1 MLSPEDKIHFLDP
14 ISFQTKRT
22 QNLLNNPF
30 NKMSVSG
37 VTYHVKSDVSVTHGS
52 EFPLTRLYRQQ
63 QADAIQTLG
72 VLQLC

>member
-1 MLSPEDKIHFLDP
+1 
-14 ISFQTKRT
+14 
-22 QNLLNNPF
+22 
-30 NKMSVSG
+30 MSVSG